1 MPSWVE
7 RWTYEGNG
15 HIKNPIRAVVF
26 NPLKIDQDF
35 VDYRLSPSKSHL
47 IRVLGLTLLTGKE
60 VLISGV
66 NGAGLDALA
75 MRRCCIQ
82 MGMKIIDLDE
92 DMNALSNGTRFVPP
106 KTHAIGKQAVPE
118 SKNRFLY

>member
-15 HIKNPIRAVVF
+15 HIKNPIRVVVF

-75 MRRCCIQ
+75 MRRC
-82 MGMKIIDLDE
+82 
-92 DMNALSNGTRFVPP
+92 
-106 KTHAIGKQAVPE
+106 
-118 SKNRFLY
+118 LYSDGYENH